1 MKVTRIIFYDLNELN
16 LVVTCIEK
24 DCLKKINRYTIRS
37 VKRML
42 DKLKRAIQF
51 YEEVISLPHKGEIAR
66 ELRNEDDVFLLLLYS
81 EMIGIPNP
89 VFYYSLE
96 LYPYIIEEFHEW
108 HLRMGM
114 EKSPLSGI
122 RCC

>member
-1 MKVTRIIFYDLNELN
+1 MLDRVKRIIE
-16 LVVTCIEK
+16 I
-24 DCLKKINRYTIRS
+24 
-37 VKRML
+37 
-42 DKLKRAIQF
+42 
-51 YEEVISLPHKGEIAR
+51 YEEILRMPHRTEIAR
-66 ELRNEDDVFLLLLYS
+66 ELREEDDIFLLLLYS

-89 VFYYSLE
+89 VYYYTLE
-96 LYPYIIEEFHEW
+96 LYPYMIEKFHDW

>member
-1 MKVTRIIFYDLNELN
+1 MLEQIKK
-16 LVVTCIEK
+16 LVH
-24 DCLKKINRYTIRS
+24 Y
-37 VKRML
+37 
-42 DKLKRAIQF
+42 
-51 YEEVISLPHKGEIAR
+51 YEEVISLPHRQEIAR
-66 ELRNEDDVFLLLLYS
+66 ELRHEDDIFLLLLYS

-89 VFYYSLE
+89 VYYYTLE
-96 LYPYIIEEFHEW
+96 LYPYLLEKFHDW

>member
-1 MKVTRIIFYDLNELN
+1 
-16 LVVTCIEK
+16 
-24 DCLKKINRYTIRS
+24 
-37 VKRML
+37 ML
-42 DKLKRAIQF
+42 DKLKTLVKF
-51 YEEVISLPHKGEIAR
+51 YEEVLSMPHRQEIAR
-66 ELRNEDDVFLLLLYS
+66 ELRNEDDLFLLLLYS

-89 VFYYSLE
+89 VYYYTLE
-96 LYPYIIEEFHEW
+96 LYPYMIESFHDW

>member
-1 MKVTRIIFYDLNELN
+1 MLGRLKRIIE
-16 LVVTCIEK
+16 I
-24 DCLKKINRYTIRS
+24 
-37 VKRML
+37 
-42 DKLKRAIQF
+42 
-51 YEEVISLPHKGEIAR
+51 YEEILYMPHRTEIAR
-66 ELRNEDDVFLLLLYS
+66 ELREDDDIFLLLLYS

-89 VFYYSLE
+89 VYYYTLE
-96 LYPYIIEEFHEW
+96 LYPYMIEKFHDW

>member
-1 MKVTRIIFYDLNELN
+1 
-16 LVVTCIEK
+16 
-24 DCLKKINRYTIRS
+24 
-37 VKRML
+37 ML
-42 DKLKRAIQF
+42 EKLKRAIAY
-51 YEEVISLPHKGEIAR
+51 YEAVISLPHKGEIAR
-66 ELRNEDDVFLLLLYS
+66 ELREEDDLFLILLYS
-81 EMIGIPNP
+81 EMVGIPNP

-96 LYPYIIEEFHEW
+96 LYPYILEQFHEW

>member
-1 MKVTRIIFYDLNELN
+1 MLDRVKRIIE
-16 LVVTCIEK
+16 I
-24 DCLKKINRYTIRS
+24 
-37 VKRML
+37 
-42 DKLKRAIQF
+42 
-51 YEEVISLPHKGEIAR
+51 YEEIIRMPHRTEIAR
-66 ELRNEDDVFLLLLYS
+66 ELREEDDIFLLLLYS

-89 VFYYSLE
+89 VYYYTLE
-96 LYPYIIEEFHEW
+96 LYPYMIEKFHEW

>member
-1 MKVTRIIFYDLNELN
+1 MFENI
-16 LVVTCIEK
+16 
-24 DCLKKINRYTIRS
+24 KKLIRY
-37 VKRML
+37 
-42 DKLKRAIQF
+42 

-66 ELRNEDDVFLLLLYS
+66 ELRDEDDLFFFLLYS

-89 VFYYSLE
+89 VFYYTLE
-96 LYPYIIEEFHEW
+96 LYPYMIEEFHEW

-114 EKSPLSGI
+114 DKSPMTGI